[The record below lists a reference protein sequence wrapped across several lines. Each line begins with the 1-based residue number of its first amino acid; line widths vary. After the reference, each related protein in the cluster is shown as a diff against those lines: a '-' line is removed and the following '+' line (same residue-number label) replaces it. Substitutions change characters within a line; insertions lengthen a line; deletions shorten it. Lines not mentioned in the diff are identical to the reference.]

1 MGVEDR
7 SVFDLEPAIPTR
19 SKSYGEF
26 KDQVI
31 DFYLP
36 KEITKPIIVLIHGGF
51 WRAEFDR
58 RHVSPLAAAFAESG
72 WPVASI
78 EYRRIIGNPDATL
91 NDINLAIADVSR
103 NFKKVIL
110 IGHSAGGHLALIATE
125 NAKVVGVIA
134 LAAVTDLVRAE
145 ELDLDEG
152 AVADFLGAPAKM
164 RSNLNP
170 MERPALEVKTLLVHG
185 SLDIRVPI
193 QFSRDYVAKMASV
206 NTQLLEVP
214 NLGHFELIDPK
225 GAIFE
230 QICLEISTWI

>member
-1 MGVEDR
+1 M
-7 SVFDLEPAIPTR
+7 
-19 SKSYGEF
+19 
-26 KDQVI
+26 
-31 DFYLP
+31 
-36 KEITKPIIVLIHGGF
+36 
-51 WRAEFDR
+51 
-58 RHVSPLAAAFAESG
+58 
-72 WPVASI
+72 ASI